1 MRDRLPYRRPVP
13 VSQVPP
19 ADLGDLA
26 ATVRAAHQGVMLAV
40 TNMIEHALAAGDALI
55 AAKAALEAD
64 VGYGHWLKWLKS
76 ECDLSEDRAERYM
89 RVARGRAI
97 LEADSA
103 RVRNLSLTGALK
115 LLPSSKAPPAAAQR
129 RAHRTAK
136 APSATRHDAYTW
148 WSAAPIEDRSR
159 LLDGI
164 GSKALADAIPPDWN
178 MKLVPAGESVGRL
191 ALQSKRIGELEVQL
205 RQRARTI
212 EKLQRKL
219 GPVFGVD
226 ASTVPAPDGDDG
238 LDISACLR
246 RAPANTS
253 SAASGTPPALAA
265 GSSDG
270 GITTMRSE

>member
-129 RAHRTAK
+129 RAHRT
-136 APSATRHDAYTW
+136 
-148 WSAAPIEDRSR
+148 PIEDRSR